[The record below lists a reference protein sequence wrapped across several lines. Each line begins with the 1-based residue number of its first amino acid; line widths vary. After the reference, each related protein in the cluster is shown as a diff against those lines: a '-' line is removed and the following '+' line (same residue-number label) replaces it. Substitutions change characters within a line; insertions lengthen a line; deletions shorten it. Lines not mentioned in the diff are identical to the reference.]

1 MLKNEYLLTASDNES
16 NILTRKIHTG
26 QHNGTQRGSKRAF
39 DNARKKSVLLLDS
52 VPNAKRCEM
61 ERIFKTDNNQYM
73 DSYGTII
80 EGFTWK

>member
-1 MLKNEYLLTASDNES
+1 MAKIEYLLTALDDKG
-16 NILTRKIHTG
+16 NILARKIHIG
-26 QHNGTQRGSKRAF
+26 QQNGTQRGIQRAF

-61 ERIFKTDNNQYM
+61 ERIFKTDNNQYT